1 MKRSLWLTGLFL
13 AVAVNTGCVER
24 RFLVQSD
31 PPGAKLLVN
40 GQEVGPT
47 PADVYFT
54 YYGKYHF
61 TLIKDGYETLQVD
74 QNIPSPWY
82 EWFGVDFFS
91 EAVYP
96 FKVRDVRRFDY
107 TLQSSQSV
115 RPEDLVNR
123 AEAVRARAAAIQPL
137 PDALPLPPKPAPNPP
152 TTPAAPPGPV
162 VPPPPPPPAD
172 TQALPFGVPR

>member
-1 MKRSLWLTGLFL
+1 MKRSLWLTGLLL
-13 AVAVNTGCVER
+13 AVAVNAGCVER

-47 PADVYFT
+47 PADVYYT

-74 QNIPSPWY
+74 QNIPAPWY
-82 EWFGVDFFS
+82 EWFGIDFFS

-107 TLQSSQSV
+107 ALPSLQTV
-115 RPEDLVNR
+115 RPEDLMNR
-123 AEAVRARAAAIQPL
+123 AESMRARGATIQPL
-137 PDALPLPPKPAPNPP
+137 PGALPPKPKP
-152 TTPAAPPGPV
+152 TTTPTTTAPPV
-162 VPPPPPPPAD
+162 APPAE
-172 TQALPFGVPR
+172 TPPVETPPVLPFGVPR